1 MTKACA
7 ILTGILG
14 LMLCGCSDSNVE
26 AYTAVFEYDD
36 FGPQVMAYEL
46 IGMQWYQWDNHGYEE
61 PDYKYNIK
69 VVVYYQISLD
79 DVKRAYPTVKGEV
92 DYRYVTKERA
102 LSHLKSKI
110 AECEEFARSDP
121 NASIVWK
128 ENSARLKRT
137 LRKIE
142 QELGQGR

>member
-1 MTKACA
+1 
-7 ILTGILG
+7 
-14 LMLCGCSDSNVE
+14 MLCGCSDGNAE

-36 FGPQVMAYEL
+36 FGPQVAACEL
-46 IGMQWYQWDNHGYEE
+46 IGMGWYQWDNHGYEE

-110 AECEEFARSDP
+110 AEFEEFARSDPP